1 MRVCGWADFVA
12 PCLVVSL
19 FLVLGPVHL
28 HQARAA
34 VSEEQRLLELINGYR
49 QENGIAPLVPS
60 GVLSTSATRHSKD
73 MAAHDFFSH
82 NTRESSYYPSGSN
95 PAHRTAREGYPTNV
109 YTAENIARGQQ
120 TAEEVF
126 EGWRGSPEHDAVMLG
141 EQYTAAGIG
150 HVDTYW
156 TAHFGSVA
164 DTLLELETLQTNDE
178 RLDKPTAAERNS
190 TPPSATEQ
198 ATGEREGDEQPTV
211 DERTPEEQ
219 AQLEGTQP
227 EARGV
232 TAENE
237 PVAGETETTG
247 QTPTQ
252 QQATV
257 GQAPEGETPTRGETP
272 NRGPN
277 EETTLGTASFPQPPF
292 KSVGAEQYA
301 VEASLAEILSPSS
314 EELAIGGPNTGTTA
328 QETVTK
334 KDLHR
339 VSPMETEA
347 MESALATREDV
358 PEDLAWQAPSVPE
371 QPTVGPAA
379 DQSPSAFDL
388 GANGDEGVAGITP
401 VATKSLPNPSD
412 ASSLTLCL
420 GGFLLLCGVLV
431 FGAAR
436 KRRGS

>member
-1 MRVCGWADFVA
+1 MRVRRWVVFVTL
-12 PCLVVSL
+12 CLFIGL

-28 HQARAA
+28 QQARAA
-34 VSEEQRLLELINGYR
+34 GVEEQRLLELINGYR
-49 QENGIAPLVPS
+49 QENGVGTLIPS
-60 GVLSTSATRHSKD
+60 AVLSTSATRHSED

-82 NTRESSYYPSGSN
+82 STRESSYYPSGSN

-126 EGWRGSPEHDAVMLG
+126 EVWRGSPEHDAAMLG

-156 TAHFGSVA
+156 TADFGSVA
-164 DTLLELETLQTNDE
+164 DTPLELETLQTNDG

-198 ATGEREGDEQPTV
+198 ANGEREGDGQPTV

-219 AQLEGTQP
+219 VQLEGTQP
-227 EARGV
+227 EAQGV
-232 TAENE
+232 TVENE
-237 PVAGETETTG
+237 PVAGETETIG

-257 GQAPEGETPTRGETP
+257 GQAPEGEAPTRGETP

-277 EETTLGTASFPQPPF
+277 EETTLGTASFTAPF

-301 VEASLAEILSPSS
+301 VEASLAETLSPSS
-314 EELAIGGPNTGTTA
+314 EELAIGSPNTGTTP
-328 QETVTK
+328 QEAVTG

-347 MESALATREDV
+347 MENALATREDV

-388 GANGDEGVAGITP
+388 GANGNEGVAGITP

-420 GGFLLLCGVLV
+420 GGFLLLCGFLV
-431 FGAAR
+431 FGVAR
-436 KRRGS
+436 KQRGS